1 MTSPFAINGVF
12 AAALTPLDHD
22 YAIVPD
28 DLLSLLDFLAQR
40 GCHGALL
47 LGTTGEGPSF
57 SSHERLQIMR
67 AAISIRQTHPDF
79 KLLVGTGTPSLDET
93 IGLTRAAF
101 EIGMDA
107 VVVLPP
113 YYYRQVPDEGLF
125 AWYSRLIQSAVPSG
139 SLLLGYHIPA
149 VSGIPLSL
157 DLLVR
162 LKEAFPQRFAGIKDS
177 SGDLEN
183 ARRLGDLF
191 GSDMIVLSGN
201 DKLFSYALA
210 HSASG
215 CITALANL
223 CSPDLRIIWEAHQ
236 RGESL
241 EMVQMRLNTARSI
254 IDRYPPAPPL
264 LKFLISRLYEFPHW
278 QVRPPLQP
286 LKEEIEGQVFLE
298 AVTVMG
304 AGV

>member
-1 MTSPFAINGVF
+1 MTSPFAIKGVF
-12 AAALTPLDHD
+12 AAALTPLDPD
-22 YAIVPD
+22 YAFVPD
-28 DLLSLLDFLAQR
+28 DLLSLLGFLAQR

-57 SSHERLQIMR
+57 SPPERLQIMR
-67 AAISIRQTHPDF
+67 TAISIRQTHPEF

-125 AWYSRLIQSAVPSG
+125 AWYSQLIQRAVPSG

-149 VSGIPLSL
+149 VSGIPLSH
-157 DLLVR
+157 DLLAR
-162 LKEAFPQRFAGIKDS
+162 LKDAYPQRFAGVKDS

-201 DKLFSYALA
+201 DRLFSYALA
-210 HSASG
+210 HSAAG

-223 CSPDLRIIWEAHQ
+223 CSLDLRVIWEAHQ

-241 EMVQMRLNTARSI
+241 EMVQERLNTARSI

-264 LKFLISRLYEFPHW
+264 LKYLISRMYEFPRW

-286 LKEEIEGQVFLE
+286 LKEENEEQVFLDAVAGME
-298 AVTVMG
+298 ASV
-304 AGV
+304 

>member
-57 SSHERLQIMR
+57 SSPERLQIMR

-125 AWYSRLIQSAVPSG
+125 AWYSRLIRSAVPSG

-149 VSGIPLSL
+149 VTGVPFSL

-162 LKEAFPQRFAGIKDS
+162 LKDAFPQRFAGIKDS

-201 DKLFSYALA
+201 DRLFSYALT

-223 CSPDLRIIWEAHQ
+223 CSLDLRMIWEAHQ

-264 LKFLISRLYEFPHW
+264 LKFLISRLYEFPPW

-286 LKEEIEGQVFLE
+286 LKEEIEEQVFLE

>member
-1 MTSPFAINGVF
+1 MTNPLAIKGVF
-12 AAALTPLDHD
+12 AAALTPLDSDH
-22 YAIVPD
+22 AFVPD

-57 SSHERLQIMR
+57 SPPERLQIMR
-67 AAISIRQTHPDF
+67 AAISIRQTHPEF

-113 YYYRQVPDEGLF
+113 YYFRQVSDEGLF
-125 AWYSRLIQSAVPSG
+125 AWYSQLMRSAVPSG

-149 VSGIPLSL
+149 VSGISLSL
-157 DLLVR
+157 DLLAR
-162 LKEAFPQRFAGIKDS
+162 LKDTFPQRFAGIKDS

-183 ARRLGDLF
+183 ARRLGELF
-191 GSDMIVLSGN
+191 GTDMIVLSGN
-201 DKLFSYALA
+201 DRLFSYALT

-223 CSPDLRIIWEAHQ
+223 CSLDLRVVWEAHK

-241 EMVQMRLNTARSI
+241 EMVQVRLNTARSI
-254 IDRYPPAPPL
+254 IDRYPPAPTL
-264 LKFLISRLYEFPHW
+264 LKFLLSRLYEFPRW

-286 LKEEIEGQVFLE
+286 LKEEIEEQVFLE
-298 AVTVMG
+298 AVTIME